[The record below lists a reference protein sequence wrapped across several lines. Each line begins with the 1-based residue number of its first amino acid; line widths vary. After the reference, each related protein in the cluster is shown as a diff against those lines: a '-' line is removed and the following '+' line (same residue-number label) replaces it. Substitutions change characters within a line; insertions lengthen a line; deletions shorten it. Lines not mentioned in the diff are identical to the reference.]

1 MIRKVKVKRKAYVRK
16 DGVDVR
22 GSVYLRKSKKAPGV
36 VPSHP
41 TFILG
46 WRSSLPA
53 GKRRSIVLA
62 THSGDKLSAARYL
75 QRLANATSD
84 RGTKAEAR
92 KDALFFFKE
101 YGQGR

>member
-16 DGVDVR
+16 DGVKVG
-22 GSVYLRKSKKAPGV
+22 GSVYLRKSRKAKEEWNR
-36 VPSHP
+36 P

-46 WRSSLPA
+46 WRSNLPMA
-53 GKRRSIVLA
+53 KRRGVVLA
-62 THSGDKLSAARYL
+62 IHSGDKLSTARDL

-84 RGTKAEAR
+84 RRTKVEAR